1 MKTCVK
7 CNSSYDDDK
16 KFCKKC
22 GGSLTIEYQ
31 IDPRNVAKKTVLE
44 DRLKADPLNVELLH
58 EYAQFLF
65 NNLLF
70 KEAITASY
78 KILAIN
84 ENDGVAKDLLFKS
97 YCKLKMLREALDIGK
112 QLLAEKPTD
121 IFLLEELARMA
132 NESGNSDR
140 ASEYFEKI
148 LSLQP
153 SNVAALYNNALILV
167 DKNEI
172 EKAIGIFN
180 RLHKDGDN
188 QRVTTIYAGI
198 GKALNDDYK
207 TAVDLLRPIM
217 LDDKKNQNDLDHNRG
232 LIYLAYSLC
241 QTSADFT
248 LIQNW
253 IDKLDIKILRNTQY
267 EPDKLTVVKLADFLI
282 NHNLKQVSP
291 SPEASNQVA
300 KIVKSYL
307 PSGFFTPSSNSM
319 LAEIW
324 YSIGNKQVELK
335 LLADALNSFQKSCDF
350 APTESKYKEKYNE
363 IKILFEK
370 DNRKSNRKTNLGI
383 AAVIVGLILLAV
395 LVLAYERFA
404 EKKAFDLAKKE
415 NNISSYQI
423 FLSKYPKGKYSPE
436 IKQLWQSFRTADSV
450 LVAALAEN
458 AKKGGIEILKKLRA
472 NNRNP
477 ISESF
482 SFKKNERWATN
493 VTLPEGKVYWIIVR
507 GASVNLVNGQEYLE
521 LSQNHEPYFFTT
533 KTAGNP
539 TFDGIIHGDGSI
551 SNVTVVSYTDKNT
564 NYFESETGTL
574 HFVGDIWLADNTFKT
589 GSIVK
594 FEVKYNSV
602 KLVGGKIYVPGV
614 YEIKLPGEGKIAFE
628 GINNANSQV
637 IVTY

>member
-1 MKTCVK
+1 MKTCTK

-22 GGSLTIEYQ
+22 GGSLTTEYQ

-97 YCKLKMLREALDIGK
+97 YCKLRMLKEALDIGK
-112 QLLAEKPTD
+112 QILAEKPTD

-140 ASEYFEKI
+140 ASEYFDKI

-153 SNVAALYNNALILV
+153 SNAAALYNNALILV

-188 QRVTTIYAGI
+188 QRVTTIYVGI

-248 LIQNW
+248 LVQNW
-253 IDKLDIKILRNTQY
+253 IDILDFKILRNTQY
-267 EPDKLTVVKLADFLI
+267 EPDKLTVVKLAEFLI
-282 NHNLKQVSP
+282 THNLKQVSP

-335 LLADALNSFQKSCDF
+335 LLANALNSFQKSCDF
-350 APTESKYKEKYNE
+350 APTENKYKEKYGE

-370 DNRKSNRKTNLGI
+370 ANRKSNRKTNLGI
-383 AAVIVGLILLAV
+383 AAIIVGIILFAV
-395 LVLAYERFA
+395 LVLAYEKFA
-404 EKKAFDLAKKE
+404 EKSKEKAYW
-415 NNISSYQI
+415 NI
-423 FLSKYPKGKYSPE
+423 
-436 IKQLWQSFRTADSV
+436 V
-450 LVAALAEN
+450 LN
-458 AKKGGIEILKKLRA
+458 A
-472 NNRNP
+472 NNAMAYDEY
-477 ISESF
+477 ISTYSNGIHLNDAINSMQKFNGYFLNYSVRKMSNSIVLSGIKINYYNTTVDIFVKNGGSLFEPGHNKAYYILDNETNVKYELKGASIPF
-482 SFKKNERWATN
+482 GSIPPKSLIHLYFKKIPFQTKNIDIIEGN
-493 VTLPEGKVYWIIVR
+493 VGVGGWNIY
-507 GASVNLVNGQEYLE
+507 GVNLDRKYLN
-521 LSQNHEPYFFTT
+521 Q
-533 KTAGNP
+533 
-539 TFDGIIHGDGSI
+539 
-551 SNVTVVSYTDKNT
+551 
-564 NYFESETGTL
+564 
-574 HFVGDIWLADNTFKT
+574 
-589 GSIVK
+589 
-594 FEVKYNSV
+594 
-602 KLVGGKIYVPGV
+602 
-614 YEIKLPGEGKIAFE
+614 
-628 GINNANSQV
+628 
-637 IVTY
+637 